1 MPGKYA
7 AAGLAIVI
15 DALIVTIAIAA
26 VTLLYWLVTG
36 ASGDYMVI
44 LSDVLFFVGGVILTF
59 GAFVAFFKV
68 GKTREIGKLVLSP
81 LRPLALRG
89 AILVPGEDNKGEG
102 EQEAGWLLIFLG
114 ATLIVFSFI
123 TSIGYLI

>member
-1 MPGKYA
+1 MPGKYV

-15 DALIVTIAIAA
+15 DALIVAIAIAVVA
-26 VTLLYWLVTG
+26 LLYWLVTG
-36 ASGDYMVI
+36 AGGDYMVI
-44 LSDVLFFVGGVILTF
+44 LSDVLFFAGGVILTF
-59 GAFVAFFKV
+59 GALVAFFKV
-68 GKTREIGKLVLSP
+68 GKTQEIRRLMLNP
-81 LRPLALRG
+81 LRPLDLRG
-89 AILVPGEDNKGEG
+89 AILNVGEDYEHEG